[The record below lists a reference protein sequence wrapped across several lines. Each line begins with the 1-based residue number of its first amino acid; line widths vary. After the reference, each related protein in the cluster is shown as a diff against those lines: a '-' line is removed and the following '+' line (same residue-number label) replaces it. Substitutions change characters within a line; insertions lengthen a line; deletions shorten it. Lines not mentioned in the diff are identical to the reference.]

1 MKSVNETLFET
12 SLMREDIA
20 GIFEAFAEAFKEG
33 KVDLHNRG
41 DCLTLIPANSAKLQ
55 IKATQEIDDSHEEC
69 KLVLTLDW
77 QKENS

>member
-1 MKSVNETLFET
+1 MKSINETLFET

-33 KVDLHNRG
+33 KVDIHNKG
-41 DCLTLIPANSAKLQ
+41 ECLTLIPANSAKLQ
-55 IKATQEIDDSHEEC
+55 IKASQKVDESCEEC

-77 QKENS
+77 RKENS